1 MKKIKFIGYPKCS
14 TCVKAYN
21 FLKEKGY
28 EIEYI
33 DIIKDVPSIQE
44 LKEYHLK
51 SGLELRK
58 MFNYSGQ
65 LYREMKL
72 KDKLDFL
79 SEEEKFKLLASN
91 GRMIKRPIIISD
103 KLITFGFKEKDWY

>member
-21 FLKEKGY
+21 FKRKGY

-33 DIIKDVPSIQE
+33 DIVKDVPSIKE

-51 SGLELRK
+51 VVL
-58 MFNYSGQ
+58 N
-65 LYREMKL
+65 
-72 KDKLDFL
+72 
-79 SEEEKFKLLASN
+79 
-91 GRMIKRPIIISD
+91 
-103 KLITFGFKEKDWY
+103 